1 MKNLSY
7 LFLLLPFSLLLNACT
22 EPAVE
27 QTEEIVEE
35 IEAIAEEKSD
45 AIPVVEIE
53 AGAFELP
60 SLNYS
65 YHALEPSIDA
75 LTMETHYSKHHAGY
89 TKKLNKAV
97 EGTEFADMRIEEVLK
112 NLDLSNAALRNNA
125 GGYYNHN
132 LFWEVM
138 SPNGG
143 GEPKDGAF
151 KEDLMNTFESF
162 ENFKS
167 VFSSAAGSRFGSGW
181 AWLYI
186 NKDGKLAIGSTANQ
200 DNPLMSGLEISGFPI
215 LGLDVWEHAYYLNYK
230 NKRGD
235 YIDAFFDVLNWDAV
249 EAKYTKFKEYKESK

>member
-1 MKNLSY
+1 MKKLSY
-7 LFLLLPFSLLLNACT
+7 LFLLLPFYLFLNACT

-35 IEAIAEEKSD
+35 IEEIAEEKSD

-53 AGAFELP
+53 KGAFDLP
-60 SLNYS
+60 SLNYT
-65 YHALEPSIDA
+65 YHALEPHIDA
-75 LTMETHYSKHHAGY
+75 VTMETHYSKHHAGY

-97 EGTEFADMRIEEVLK
+97 EGTDFAEMRIEDVLK
-112 NLDLSNAALRNNA
+112 KLDLSNAALRNNA

-132 LFWEVM
+132 LYWEVM

-151 KEDLMNTFESF
+151 KEDLLNTFESF
-162 ENFKS
+162 ENFKTA
-167 VFSSAAGSRFGSGW
+167 FSSAAGSRFGSGW

-186 NKDGKLAIGSTANQ
+186 NADGKLAIGSTANQ

-215 LGLDVWEHAYYLNYK
+215 LGLDVWEHAYYLEYK

-235 YIDAFFDVLNWDAV
+235 YINAFFNVLNWDAV
-249 EAKYTKFKEYKESK
+249 EAKYNKYKEYQESK